1 MLLPHISTLM
11 LQYLHFSPELALLS
25 SPCNSFIQLYA
36 GWKVSQCSS
45 GKNLIMEN
53 NLMLVNNVKQAAL
66 NCPGPA
72 GFIIPSNFNYFLRK
86 QLGGSLLSLLS
97 NPIIQIANVG
107 ATCNSLLCTHSQA
120 SLLFFSHLSRVMAP
134 LEFLKHRSY
143 EQSMD

>member
-1 MLLPHISTLM
+1 MIRFIQLTEHYSACHDRNAALQHDTSSSMM

-72 GFIIPSNFNYFLRK
+72 GFIIQSKFNYFLRK
-86 QLGGSLLSLLS
+86 QLGRSLLSMLS
-97 NPIIQIANVG
+97 NSI
-107 ATCNSLLCTHSQA
+107 L
-120 SLLFFSHLSRVMAP
+120 
-134 LEFLKHRSY
+134 
-143 EQSMD
+143 

>member
-1 MLLPHISTLM
+1 MKKNIIEITNSIEFPFETSQLTHDLFSFFTACHDRKMTPAALLPYILTLM

-72 GFIIPSNFNYFLRK
+72 GFIIPSKFNYFLRK
-86 QLGGSLLSLLS
+86 QLGRSLLSLLPNS
-97 NPIIQIANVG
+97 II
-107 ATCNSLLCTHSQA
+107 
-120 SLLFFSHLSRVMAP
+120 
-134 LEFLKHRSY
+134 
-143 EQSMD
+143 